1 MVYHGTQGVVKPI
14 KDRLG
19 LEFQL
24 YFSQDSQIVSLF
36 LSFQSL
42 LFLKSAYIVNLFSLL
57 ILLMCLFNM
66 LIYVHLQL
74 LSRLF
79 QLISCSCLINCF
91 HNIGSGFLNFCSQMF
106 QLVVAIASSIIIAYV
121 VITVSLI
128 CGLNLYLIMYPISL
142 RSVWFCLH
150 F

>member
-1 MVYHGTQGVVKPI
+1 MVYHGTEGVVKPI
-14 KDRLG
+14 KDRPG

-24 YFSQDSQIVSLF
+24 YFSQDSQAVSLF

-42 LFLKSAYIVNLFSLL
+42 LFLNSAYIVNLFSLL

-91 HNIGSGFLNFCSQMF
+91 HNIGSGFPNFCSQMF

-128 CGLNLYLIMYPISL
+128 FGLNLYLIVYPISL
-142 RSVWFCLH
+142 RSVWIY
-150 F
+150 